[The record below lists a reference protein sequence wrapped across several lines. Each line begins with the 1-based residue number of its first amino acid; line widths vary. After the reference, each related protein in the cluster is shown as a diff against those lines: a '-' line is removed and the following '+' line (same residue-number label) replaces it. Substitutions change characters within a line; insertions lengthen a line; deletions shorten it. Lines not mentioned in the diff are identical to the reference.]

1 MKMVDDINS
10 KLFAGWNP
18 FVEDM
23 PKNKTEVVK
32 SFNEVI
38 DEFVSQTE
46 KDVQLNIKRPDTL
59 RSYHSFIR
67 MIKLYFRQTKR
78 LNLKITSIKRSMI
91 IKYLDWILY
100 DRNNNPRT
108 YNNHLG
114 FWVTFLNY
122 CIDRGY
128 IQNNSA
134 LTIKKKP
141 VHKKKRKVLPPDV
154 KEKVKILAVDNPEYY
169 TLCMMTYYCFIRR
182 TELTKLKVKDLHLPY
197 FITIPADVSKNRKE
211 NNVTIPKQLNALL
224 QKHIKGAN
232 IDDYIF
238 SANNFKPGPKKM
250 HPKKISDTWSKFR
263 KKHQIANEYQFY
275 SLKDTGITDL
285 LRKGI
290 PAIKVRDQARHYD
303 LRITEAYT
311 ARNDTFDEVIKD
323 LDFTF

>member
-18 FVEDM
+18 FVEDI

-38 DEFVSQTE
+38 NEFVRQSE

-59 RSYHSFIR
+59 RSYLSFIR
-67 MIKLYFRQTKR
+67 MIKLHFKQTKK
-78 LNLKITSIKRSMI
+78 LNIKITSIKRSMI
-91 IKYLDWILY
+91 VKYLDWILY
-100 DRNNNPRT
+100 ERNNSPRT

-114 FWVTFLNY
+114 FWVTFLNF

-128 IQNNSA
+128 IQSNPA
-134 LTIKKKP
+134 LSIKKKP
-141 VHKKKRKVLPPDV
+141 VNKKRRKVLTFDI
-154 KEKVKILAVDNPEYY
+154 KEKVKFLAVENPSYY

-182 TELTKLKVKDLHLPY
+182 TELTKLKIKDLHLPY

-211 NNVTIPKQLNALL
+211 DNVTIPKQLNNLL
-224 QKHIKGAN
+224 QKHIEGASLE
-232 IDDYIF
+232 DYIF
-238 SANNFKPGPKKM
+238 SANNFKPGTKQL
-250 HPKKISDTWSKFR
+250 HPKKISETWSKFR
-263 KKHQIANEYQFY
+263 NKYQIPGEYQFY

-303 LRITEAYT
+303 LRITESYT
-311 ARNDTFDEVIKD
+311 YRNDSFDEVIKD